1 MNKQFFPDFYV
12 ICNICYNF
20 VTKSHNT
27 QLFNCYSMD
36 YSFVNFLALLG
47 SVCLFLYGMKIMSEG
62 LQKTAGKRLRSILA
76 WMTKNRFLAVVTGVV
91 ITALIQSSSASVSMV
106 VSFVNAGLMPLEQSL
121 AVSFGAALGT
131 TFTEWIIA
139 IFGFKVKLSAF
150 LLPLL
155 AFAVPMLFIKKSN
168 TKNIGEL
175 LIGFVFL
182 FMGLDAISANVPDLS
197 KSPEIFASLQQYTS
211 MGFLSVLF
219 FTLVG
224 WVVTMVIQSSAAT
237 FAIVLIMASKGWIS
251 FDIACAMVLGASIGT
266 SITPLLASLGGNG
279 EAKKAALGHA
289 LFNLFG
295 AVWVLI
301 IFHPFVSMVTWVMKD
316 LFGMGDPLAL
326 YNAVKDG
333 TNVDEQTLK
342 SLTGPMAIGMTMFH
356 TIFKFCNLLIMI
368 WFTKLYVKL
377 LDKLIKGK
385 KQDEEFQLK
394 YIQGGLMSASE
405 LNIAQAERE
414 IVVFAQRVERML
426 GMVKE
431 LVHTKTGTPEFNK
444 LFSRIEKYEDISDR
458 MEFEIGSY
466 LNKVLDGKLSSSAK
480 KRVSGLLSIIS
491 ELESIADSSNNIAKA
506 LVRKEE
512 ADAHFNEYNYK
523 NIDEMLALVSEAMTN
538 MLTVLID
545 IDNTTPEDLMRNYN
559 KEREINNFRNQCRT
573 ENIENVN
580 QHKYPYKAGIF
591 YMDIVCETEK
601 LGDFIVNVIDSVE
614 DIMRSNASPSNPLD
628 IGELNPEKTA
638 KPLV

>member
-1 MNKQFFPDFYV
+1 
-12 ICNICYNF
+12 
-20 VTKSHNT
+20 
-27 QLFNCYSMD
+27 MD
-36 YSFVNFLALLG
+36 YSIVDFLALLG

-62 LQKTAGKRLRSILA
+62 LQKTAGSRLRSILA

-139 IFGFKVKLSAF
+139 IFGFKVKMSAF

-155 AFAVPMLFIKKSN
+155 AFAVPMLFIKRN
-168 TKNIGEL
+168 NYKNIGEL
-175 LIGFVFL
+175 LIGFAFL

-197 KSPEIFASLQQYTS
+197 QSPEIFSSLQQYTS
-211 MGFLSVLF
+211 MGFWSILI

-224 WVVTMVIQSSAAT
+224 WIVTMLIQSSAAT
-237 FAIVLIMASKGWIS
+237 FAIVLIMAAKGWIS

-266 SITPLLASLGGNG
+266 SITPLLASLGGNA

-295 AVWVLI
+295 AVWLLAV
-301 IFHPFVSMVTWVMKD
+301 FKPFVSMVTWVTTD
-316 LFGMGDPLAL
+316 VFGLGDPLAL
-326 YNAVKDG
+326 YNNVKAGADSA
-333 TNVDEQTLK
+333 TLVKEQVAM
-342 SLTGPMAIGMTMFH
+342 SIGMTMFH
-356 TIFKFCNLLIMI
+356 TIFKLCNLLIMI

-377 LDKLIKGK
+377 LNVIIKSK
-385 KQDEEFQLK
+385 KQDEEVQLK

-414 IVVFAQRVERML
+414 IVVFAERVERML

-444 LFSRIEKYEDISDR
+444 LFSRVEKYEDISDR

-466 LNKVLDGKLSSSAK
+466 LNKVLDGKLSSKAK
-480 KRVSGLLSIIS
+480 KRVSSLLSIIS
-491 ELESIADSSNNIAKA
+491 ELESIADSCNNVAKA

-523 NIDEMLALVSEAMTN
+523 NIDEMLKLVSEAMTN

-545 IDNTTPEDLMRNYN
+545 IDNVTPEDLMRNYD
-559 KEREINNFRNQCRT
+559 KEREINNFRNACRT

-601 LGDFIVNVIDSVE
+601 LGDFIVNVIDSIE
-614 DIMRSNASPSNPLD
+614 DLMHSQAPDSNPLD
-628 IGELNPEKTA
+628 IGELNPEKTS
-638 KPLV
+638 KVGRK

>member
-1 MNKQFFPDFYV
+1 
-12 ICNICYNF
+12 
-20 VTKSHNT
+20 
-27 QLFNCYSMD
+27 MD
-36 YSFVNFLALLG
+36 YSLVDFLALLG
-47 SVCLFLYGMKIMSEG
+47 AVCLFLYGMKIMSEG
-62 LQKTAGKRLRSILA
+62 LQKTAGSRLRSILA
-76 WMTKNRFLAVVTGVV
+76 WMTKNRFLAIVTGVV

-139 IFGFKVKLSAF
+139 IFGFKVKMSAF

-155 AFAVPMLFIKKSN
+155 AFAVPMLFIKRN
-168 TKNIGEL
+168 NYKNIGEL
-175 LIGFVFL
+175 LIGFAFL

-197 KSPEIFASLQQYTS
+197 KSPEVFAWLQQFTS
-211 MGFLSVLF
+211 MGFLSILI
-219 FTLVG
+219 FTLAG
-224 WVVTMVIQSSAAT
+224 WIITMVIQSSAAT

-266 SITPLLASLGGNG
+266 SITPLLASLGGNA

-295 AVWVLI
+295 AVWLLAV
-301 IFHPFVSMVTWVMKD
+301 FHPFVSMVTWVTKD
-316 LFGMGDPLAL
+316 LFGLGDPLAL
-326 YNAVKDG
+326 YNSVKAG
-333 TNVDEQTLK
+333 ASAEGAALVQEQVAM
-342 SLTGPMAIGMTMFH
+342 SIGMTMFH

-377 LDKLIKGK
+377 LNVLIKSRK
-385 KQDEEFQLK
+385 KEDEEFQLK

-405 LNIAQAERE
+405 LNIAQAQRE
-414 IVVFAQRVERML
+414 IVVFAGRVERML

-444 LFSRIEKYEDISDR
+444 ILSRIQKYEDITDR

-466 LNKVLDGKLSSSAK
+466 LNKVLDGRLSSQAK
-480 KRVSGLLSIIS
+480 ARVASLLSIIS
-491 ELESIADSSNNIAKA
+491 ELESIGDSCNNIAKA

-512 ADAHFNEYNYK
+512 ADAHFNEYNYA
-523 NIDEMLALVSEAMTN
+523 NIDEMLRLVSEAMTN
-538 MLTVLID
+538 MLMVLTD
-545 IDNTTPEDLMRNYN
+545 IDNVTAEDLMRNYN

-580 QHKYPYKAGIF
+580 QKKYPYKAGIF
-591 YMDIVCETEK
+591 YMDIVCEAEK
-601 LGDFIVNVIDSVE
+601 LGDFIVNVIDSME
-614 DIMRSNASPSNPLD
+614 DIMRRSSSVTSGMP

-638 KPLV
+638 KSV

>member
-1 MNKQFFPDFYV
+1 
-12 ICNICYNF
+12 
-20 VTKSHNT
+20 
-27 QLFNCYSMD
+27 MD
-36 YSFVNFLALLG
+36 YSIVDFLALLG

-62 LQKTAGKRLRSILA
+62 LQKTAGSRLRSILA

-131 TFTEWIIA
+131 TFTECIIA
-139 IFGFKVKLSAF
+139 IFGFKVKMSAF

-155 AFAVPMLFIKKSN
+155 AFAVPMLFIKRN
-168 TKNIGEL
+168 NYKNIGEL
-175 LIGFVFL
+175 LIGFAFL

-197 KSPEIFASLQQYTS
+197 QSPEIFSSLQQYTS
-211 MGFLSVLF
+211 MGFWSILI

-224 WVVTMVIQSSAAT
+224 WIVTMLIQSSAAT
-237 FAIVLIMASKGWIS
+237 FAIVLIMAAKGWIS

-266 SITPLLASLGGNG
+266 SITPLLASLGGNA

-295 AVWVLI
+295 AVWLLAV
-301 IFHPFVSMVTWVMKD
+301 FKPFVSMVTWVTTD
-316 LFGMGDPLAL
+316 VFGLGDPLAL
-326 YNAVKDG
+326 YNNVKAGADSA
-333 TNVDEQTLK
+333 TLVKEQVAM
-342 SLTGPMAIGMTMFH
+342 SIGMTMFH
-356 TIFKFCNLLIMI
+356 TIFKLCNLLIMI

-377 LDKLIKGK
+377 LNVIIKSK
-385 KQDEEFQLK
+385 KKEDEEFQLK

-405 LNIAQAERE
+405 LNIDQAQRE
-414 IVVFAQRVERML
+414 IVVFATRVERML

-444 LFSRIEKYEDISDR
+444 ILSRIQKYEDITDR

-466 LNKVLDGKLSSSAK
+466 LNKVLDGRLSSQAK
-480 KRVSGLLSIIS
+480 ARVASLLSIIS
-491 ELESIADSSNNIAKA
+491 ELESIGDSCNNIAKA

-523 NIDEMLALVSEAMTN
+523 NIDEMLKLVSEAMTN
-538 MLTVLID
+538 MLAVISD
-545 IDNTTPEDLMRNYN
+545 IDNVTAEDLMRSYN
-559 KEREINNFRNQCRT
+559 KEREINNFRNACRT

-580 QHKYPYKAGIF
+580 QKKYPYKAGIF
-591 YMDIVCETEK
+591 YMDIVCEAEK
-601 LGDFIVNVIDSVE
+601 LGDFIVNVIDSME
-614 DIMRSNASPSNPLD
+614 DIMRRSSSVTSGLPL
-628 IGELNPEKTA
+628 GELNPEKTA
-638 KPLV
+638 MGK

>member
-1 MNKQFFPDFYV
+1 
-12 ICNICYNF
+12 
-20 VTKSHNT
+20 
-27 QLFNCYSMD
+27 MD
-36 YSFVNFLALLG
+36 YSFIDFLALLG

-62 LQKTAGKRLRSILA
+62 LQKAAGSRLRSILA
-76 WMTKNRFLAVVTGVV
+76 WMTKNRLLAVITGVV

-139 IFGFKVKLSAF
+139 IFGFKVKMSAF

-155 AFAVPMLFIKKSN
+155 AFAVPMLFIKKKN
-168 TKNIGEL
+168 YKNIGEL
-175 LIGFVFL
+175 LIGFAFL

-197 KSPEIFASLQQYTS
+197 QSPEVFAGLQQFTS
-211 MGFLSVLF
+211 MGFWSILI

-237 FAIVLIMASKGWIS
+237 FAIVLIMAAKGWIS

-266 SITPLLASLGGNG
+266 SITPLLASLGGNA

-295 AVWVLI
+295 AVWLLAV
-301 IFHPFVSMVTWVMKD
+301 FKPFVSMVTWVTTD
-316 LFGMGDPLAL
+316 VFGLGDPLAL
-326 YNAVKDG
+326 YDNVKAG
-333 TNVDEQTLK
+333 VDSETLVKEQVAM
-342 SLTGPMAIGMTMFH
+342 SIGMTMFH
-356 TIFKFCNLLIMI
+356 TIFKICNLLIMI

-377 LDKLIKGK
+377 LNILIKSRK
-385 KQDEEFQLK
+385 KEDEEFQLK

-405 LNIAQAERE
+405 LNIAQAQRE
-414 IVVFAQRVERML
+414 IVVFAGRVERML

-444 LFSRIEKYEDISDR
+444 VFSRIEKYEDITDR

-466 LNKVLDGKLSSSAK
+466 LNKVLDGRLSSEAK
-480 KRVSGLLSIIS
+480 ARVASLLSIIS
-491 ELESIADSSNNIAKA
+491 ELESIGDSCNNIAKA

-512 ADAHFNEYNYK
+512 ADAHFNEYNYA
-523 NIDEMLALVSEAMTN
+523 NIDEMMRLVSEAMTN
-538 MLTVLID
+538 MLMVLSD
-545 IDNTTPEDLMRNYN
+545 IDNVSAEDLMRSYN

-580 QHKYPYKAGIF
+580 QKKYPYKAGIF
-591 YMDIVCETEK
+591 YMDIVCEAEK
-601 LGDFIVNVIDSVE
+601 LGDFIVNVIDSME
-614 DIMRSNASPSNPLD
+614 DIMRSSSSVTSGLTM
-628 IGELNPEKTA
+628 GELNPEKTA
-638 KPLV
+638 KPVM

>member
-1 MNKQFFPDFYV
+1 
-12 ICNICYNF
+12 
-20 VTKSHNT
+20 
-27 QLFNCYSMD
+27 MD
-36 YSFVNFLALLG
+36 YSLIDFLALLG
-47 SVCLFLYGMKIMSEG
+47 AVCLFLYGMKVMSEG
-62 LQKTAGKRLRSILA
+62 LQKTAGSRLRSILA
-76 WMTKNRFLAVVTGVV
+76 WMTKNRFLAIITGIV

-139 IFGFKVKLSAF
+139 IFGFKVKMSAF

-155 AFAVPMLFIKKSN
+155 FFAVPLLFVKRGN
-168 TKNIGEL
+168 YKNLGEL

-197 KSPEIFASLQQYTS
+197 KSPETFAFLQQYTS
-211 MGFLSVLF
+211 MGFLSILI

-224 WVVTMVIQSSAAT
+224 WVVTMLIQSSAAT
-237 FAIVLIMASKGWIS
+237 FAIVLIMAAKGWIS

-266 SITPLLASLGGNG
+266 SITPLLASLGGNA

-301 IFHPFVSMVTWVMKD
+301 IFQPFVSMVTWVVKD
-316 LFGMGDPLAL
+316 LFHLGDPLAL
-326 YNAVKDG
+326 YNSVKAG
-333 TNVDEQTLK
+333 ASVEGNALIQEQVAM
-342 SLTGPMAIGMTMFH
+342 SIGMSMFH
-356 TIFKFCNLLIMI
+356 TIFKICNLLIMI

-377 LDKLIKGK
+377 LNVLIKSK
-385 KQDEEFQLK
+385 KKEDEEFQLK

-405 LNIAQAERE
+405 LNIDQAQRE
-414 IVVFAQRVERML
+414 IVVFAGRVERML

-444 LFSRIEKYEDISDR
+444 ILSRIQKYEDITDR

-466 LNKVLDGKLSSSAK
+466 LNKVLDGRLSSEAK
-480 KRVSGLLSIIS
+480 ARVASLLSIIS
-491 ELESIADSSNNIAKA
+491 ELESIGDSCNNIAKA

-523 NIDEMLALVSEAMTN
+523 NIDEMLKLVSEAMTN
-538 MLTVLID
+538 MLMVLSD
-545 IDNTTPEDLMRNYN
+545 IDNVTAEDLMRNYN

-580 QHKYPYKAGIF
+580 QKKYPYKAGIF
-591 YMDIVCETEK
+591 YMDIVCEAEK
-601 LGDFIVNVIDSVE
+601 LGDFIVNVIDSME
-614 DIMRSNASPSNPLD
+614 DIMRRSASPTAGMTM
-628 IGELNPEKTA
+628 GELNPEK
-638 KPLV
+638 VSMG

>member
-1 MNKQFFPDFYV
+1 
-12 ICNICYNF
+12 
-20 VTKSHNT
+20 
-27 QLFNCYSMD
+27 MD
-36 YSFVNFLALLG
+36 YSLLDLLSLLG
-47 SVCLFLYGMKIMSEG
+47 AVCLFLYGMKITSEG
-62 LQKTAGKRLRSILA
+62 LQKSAGKRLRSILA
-76 WMTKNRFLAVVTGVV
+76 WMTKNRFLAIVTGVV

-150 LLPLL
+150 LLPILF
-155 AFAVPMLFIKKSN
+155 FAVIMLFMKKSN
-168 TKNIGEL
+168 LKNVGEL
-175 LIGFVFL
+175 LIGLVFL

-197 KSPEIFASLQQYTS
+197 KSPEVFGWLQQYTS
-211 MGFLSVLF
+211 MGFWSILI

-224 WVVTMVIQSSAAT
+224 WVITMLIQSSAAT
-237 FAIVLIMASKGWIS
+237 FAIVLIMAAKGWIS

-266 SITPLLASLGGNG
+266 SITPLLASLGGNA

-295 AVWVLI
+295 AVWLLAV
-301 IFHPFVSMVTWVMKD
+301 FKPFVSMVTWVTTD
-316 LFGMGDPLAL
+316 VFGLGDPLAL
-326 YNAVKDG
+326 YDNVNAG
-333 TNVDEQTLK
+333 VDSAALMKEQVAM
-342 SLTGPMAIGMTMFH
+342 SIGMTMFH
-356 TIFKFCNLLIMI
+356 TIFKICNLLIMI
-368 WFTKLYVKL
+368 WFTKLYAKL
-377 LDKLIKGK
+377 LNALIKSRK
-385 KQDEEFQLK
+385 KEDEEFQLK

-405 LNIAQAERE
+405 LNIDQAQRE
-414 IVVFAQRVERML
+414 IVVFAGRVERML

-444 LFSRIEKYEDISDR
+444 ILSRIQKYEDITDR

-466 LNKVLDGKLSSSAK
+466 LNKVLDGRLSSQAK
-480 KRVSGLLSIIS
+480 ARVASLLSIIS
-491 ELESIADSSNNIAKA
+491 ELESIGDSCNNIAKA

-512 ADAHFNEYNYK
+512 ADAHFNEYNYA
-523 NIDEMLALVSEAMTN
+523 NIDEMLRLVSEAMTN
-538 MLTVLID
+538 MLMVLSD
-545 IDNTTPEDLMRNYN
+545 IDDVTAEDLMRSYN

-580 QHKYPYKAGIF
+580 QKKYPYKAGIF
-591 YMDIVCETEK
+591 YMDIVCEAEK
-601 LGDFIVNVIDSVE
+601 LGDFIVNVIDSME
-614 DIMRSNASPSNPLD
+614 DIMRRSSSDTSGLP

-638 KPLV
+638 MGAK

>member
-1 MNKQFFPDFYV
+1 MEYSLIDFL
-12 ICNICYNF
+12 
-20 VTKSHNT
+20 S
-27 QLFNCYSMD
+27 
-36 YSFVNFLALLG
+36 LLG
-47 SVCLFLYGMKIMSEG
+47 AVCLFLYGMKIMSEG
-62 LQKTAGKRLRSILA
+62 LQKAAGCRLRSILA

-139 IFGFKVKLSAF
+139 VFGFKFKMSAF
-150 LLPLL
+150 LLPILF
-155 AFAVPMLFIKKSN
+155 FAVPMLFIKRN
-168 TKNIGEL
+168 NYKNVGEL

-197 KSPEIFASLQQYTS
+197 KSPEIFAGLQEFTS
-211 MGFLSVLF
+211 MGFLSIVF

-237 FAIVLIMASKGWIS
+237 FAIVLIMAAKGWIS

-266 SITPLLASLGGNG
+266 SITPLLASLGGNA

-301 IFHPFVSMVTWVMKD
+301 IFQPFVSMVTWVMKD
-316 LFGMGDPLAL
+316 LFGMGDPQAL
-326 YNAVKDG
+326 YNTVKNG
-333 TNVDEQTLK
+333 VNVDEETLK
-342 SLTGPMAIGMTMFH
+342 TLTGPMAIGMTMFH
-356 TIFKFCNLLIMI
+356 TIFKFFNLLIMI

-377 LDKLIKGK
+377 LNAIIKSRK
-385 KQDEEFQLK
+385 KEDEEFQLK

-405 LNIAQAERE
+405 LNIAQAQRE
-414 IVVFAQRVERML
+414 IVVFAGRVERML

-444 LFSRIEKYEDISDR
+444 ILSRVQKYEDITDR

-466 LNKVLDGKLSSSAK
+466 LNKVLDGRLSSEAK
-480 KRVSGLLSIIS
+480 ARVSSLLSIIS
-491 ELESIADSSNNIAKA
+491 ELESIGDSCNNIAKA

-523 NIDEMLALVSEAMTN
+523 NIDEMLKLVSEAMTN
-538 MLTVLID
+538 MLMVLTD
-545 IDNTTPEDLMRNYN
+545 IDNVSAEDLMRNYN
-559 KEREINNFRNQCRT
+559 KEREINNFRNLCRT

-580 QHKYPYKAGIF
+580 QKKYPYKAGIF
-591 YMDIVCETEK
+591 YMDIVCEAEK
-601 LGDFIVNVIDSVE
+601 LGDFIVNVIDIME
-614 DIMRSNASPSNPLD
+614 DIMRRIS
-628 IGELNPEKTA
+628 
-638 KPLV
+638 

>member
-1 MNKQFFPDFYV
+1 
-12 ICNICYNF
+12 
-20 VTKSHNT
+20 
-27 QLFNCYSMD
+27 MD
-36 YSFVNFLALLG
+36 YSIVDFLALLG

-62 LQKTAGKRLRSILA
+62 LQKTAGSRLRSILA

-139 IFGFKVKLSAF
+139 IFGFKVKMSAF

-155 AFAVPMLFIKKSN
+155 AFAVPMLFIKRN
-168 TKNIGEL
+168 NYKNIGEL
-175 LIGFVFL
+175 LIGFAFL

-197 KSPEIFASLQQYTS
+197 QSPEIFSSLQQYTS
-211 MGFLSVLF
+211 MGFWSILI

-224 WVVTMVIQSSAAT
+224 WIVTMLIQSSAAT
-237 FAIVLIMASKGWIS
+237 FAIVLIMAAKGWIS

-266 SITPLLASLGGNG
+266 SITPLLASLGGNA

-295 AVWVLI
+295 AVWLLAV
-301 IFHPFVSMVTWVMKD
+301 FKPFVSMVTWVTTD
-316 LFGMGDPLAL
+316 VFGLGDPLAL
-326 YNAVKDG
+326 YNNVKAGADSA
-333 TNVDEQTLK
+333 TLVKEQVAM
-342 SLTGPMAIGMTMFH
+342 SIGMTMFH
-356 TIFKFCNLLIMI
+356 TIFKLCNLLIMI

-377 LDKLIKGK
+377 LNVIIKSK
-385 KQDEEFQLK
+385 KKEDEEFQLK

-405 LNIAQAERE
+405 LNIDQAQRE
-414 IVVFAQRVERML
+414 IVVFATRVERML

-444 LFSRIEKYEDISDR
+444 ILSRIQKYEDITDR

-466 LNKVLDGKLSSSAK
+466 LNKVLDGRLSSQAK
-480 KRVSGLLSIIS
+480 ARVASLLSIIS
-491 ELESIADSSNNIAKA
+491 ELESIGDSCNNIAKA

-523 NIDEMLALVSEAMTN
+523 NIDEMLKLVSEAMTN
-538 MLTVLID
+538 MLAVISD
-545 IDNTTPEDLMRNYN
+545 IDNVTAEDLMRSYN
-559 KEREINNFRNQCRT
+559 KEREINNFRNACRT

-580 QHKYPYKAGIF
+580 QKKYPYKAGIF
-591 YMDIVCETEK
+591 YMDIVCEAEK
-601 LGDFIVNVIDSVE
+601 LGDFIVNVIDSME
-614 DIMRSNASPSNPLD
+614 DIMRRSSSVTSGLPL
-628 IGELNPEKTA
+628 GELNPEKTA
-638 KPLV
+638 MGK

>member
-1 MNKQFFPDFYV
+1 
-12 ICNICYNF
+12 
-20 VTKSHNT
+20 
-27 QLFNCYSMD
+27 MD
-36 YSFVNFLALLG
+36 YSFVDFLALLG
-47 SVCLFLYGMKIMSEG
+47 AVCLFLYGMKIMSEG
-62 LQKTAGKRLRSILA
+62 LQKTAGSRLRSILA
-76 WMTKNRFLAVVTGVV
+76 WMTKNRFLAIVTGVV

-139 IFGFKVKLSAF
+139 IFGFKVKMSAF

-155 AFAVPMLFIKKSN
+155 AFAVPMLFIKRN
-168 TKNIGEL
+168 NYKNIGEL
-175 LIGFVFL
+175 LIGFAFL

-197 KSPEIFASLQQYTS
+197 KSPEIFGFLQQFTS
-211 MGFLSVLF
+211 MGFLSILI
-219 FTLVG
+219 FTLAG
-224 WVVTMVIQSSAAT
+224 WVITMLIQSSAAT
-237 FAIVLIMASKGWIS
+237 FAIVLIMAAKGWIS

-266 SITPLLASLGGNG
+266 SITPLLASLGGNA

-295 AVWVLI
+295 AIWVLAV
-301 IFHPFVSMVTWVMKD
+301 FHPFVSMVTWVVKD
-316 LFGMGDPLAL
+316 LFHLGDPLAL
-326 YNAVKDG
+326 YNSVKAGASVDG
-333 TNVDEQTLK
+333 NALMQEQVAM
-342 SLTGPMAIGMTMFH
+342 SIGMTMFH

-368 WFTKLYVKL
+368 WFTKFYVKL
-377 LDKLIKGK
+377 LNSIIKSK
-385 KQDEEFQLK
+385 KKEDEEFQLK

-405 LNIAQAERE
+405 LNIDPAQRE
-414 IVVFAQRVERML
+414 IVVFAGRVERML

-444 LFSRIEKYEDISDR
+444 ILSRVQKYEDITDR

-466 LNKVLDGKLSSSAK
+466 LNKVLDGRLSSQAK
-480 KRVSGLLSIIS
+480 ARVASLLSIIS
-491 ELESIADSSNNIAKA
+491 ELESIGDSCNNIAKA

-512 ADAHFNEYNYK
+512 ADAHFNEYNYS
-523 NIDEMLALVSEAMTN
+523 NIDEMLRLVSEAMTN
-538 MLTVLID
+538 MLMVLTD
-545 IDNTTPEDLMRNYN
+545 IDNVTAEDLMRNYN

-580 QHKYPYKAGIF
+580 QKKYPYKAGIF
-591 YMDIVCETEK
+591 YMDIVCEAEK
-601 LGDFIVNVIDSVE
+601 LGDFIVNVIDSME
-614 DIMRSNASPSNPLD
+614 DIMRRSSSVTSGMP

-638 KPLV
+638 KSV

>member
-1 MNKQFFPDFYV
+1 MERISIITYKQL
-12 ICNICYNF
+12 I
-20 VTKSHNT
+20 
-27 QLFNCYSMD
+27 SMD
-36 YSFVNFLALLG
+36 YSLVDFLALLG
-47 SVCLFLYGMKIMSEG
+47 AVCLFLYGMKIMSEG
-62 LQKTAGKRLRSILA
+62 LQKTAGSRLRSILA
-76 WMTKNRFLAVVTGVV
+76 WMTKNRFLAIVTGVV

-139 IFGFKVKLSAF
+139 IFGFKVKMSAF

-155 AFAVPMLFIKKSN
+155 AFAVPMLFIKRN
-168 TKNIGEL
+168 NYKNIGEL
-175 LIGFVFL
+175 LIGFAFL

-197 KSPEIFASLQQYTS
+197 KSPEVFAWLQQFTS
-211 MGFLSVLF
+211 MGFLSILI
-219 FTLVG
+219 FTLAG
-224 WVVTMVIQSSAAT
+224 WIITMVIQSSAAT
-237 FAIVLIMASKGWIS
+237 FAIVLIMASKGWVS

-266 SITPLLASLGGNG
+266 SITPLLASLGGNA

-295 AVWVLI
+295 AVWLLAV
-301 IFHPFVSMVTWVMKD
+301 FHPFVSMVTWVTKD
-316 LFGMGDPLAL
+316 LFGLGDPLAL
-326 YNAVKDG
+326 YNSVKAG
-333 TNVDEQTLK
+333 ASAEGAALVQEQVAM
-342 SLTGPMAIGMTMFH
+342 SIGMTMFH

-377 LDKLIKGK
+377 LNVLIKSK
-385 KQDEEFQLK
+385 KKEDEEFQLK

-405 LNIAQAERE
+405 LNIDPAQRE
-414 IVVFAQRVERML
+414 IVVFAGRVERML

-444 LFSRIEKYEDISDR
+444 ILSRIQKYEDITDR

-466 LNKVLDGKLSSSAK
+466 LNKVLDGRLSSQAK
-480 KRVSGLLSIIS
+480 ARVASLLSIIS
-491 ELESIADSSNNIAKA
+491 ELESIGDSCNNIAKA

-512 ADAHFNEYNYK
+512 ADAHFNEYNYS
-523 NIDEMLALVSEAMTN
+523 NIDEMLRLVSEAMTN
-538 MLTVLID
+538 MLMVLTD
-545 IDNTTPEDLMRNYN
+545 IDNVTAEDLMRNYN

-580 QHKYPYKAGIF
+580 QKKYPYKAGIF
-591 YMDIVCETEK
+591 YMDIVCEAEK
-601 LGDFIVNVIDSVE
+601 LGDFIVNVIDSME
-614 DIMRSNASPSNPLD
+614 DIMRRSSSVTSGMP

-638 KPLV
+638 KSV

>member
-1 MNKQFFPDFYV
+1 
-12 ICNICYNF
+12 
-20 VTKSHNT
+20 
-27 QLFNCYSMD
+27 MD
-36 YSFVNFLALLG
+36 YSLVDFLALLG
-47 SVCLFLYGMKIMSEG
+47 AVCLFLYGMKIMSEG
-62 LQKTAGKRLRSILA
+62 LQKTAGSRLRSILA
-76 WMTKNRFLAVVTGVV
+76 WMTKNRFLAIITGIV
-91 ITALIQSSSASVSMV
+91 ITALMQSSSASVSMV

-139 IFGFKVKLSAF
+139 IFGFKVKMSAF

-155 AFAVPMLFIKKSN
+155 AFAVPMLFIKKN
-168 TKNIGEL
+168 NYKNIGEL
-175 LIGFVFL
+175 LIGFAFL

-197 KSPEIFASLQQYTS
+197 KSPEVFASLQQYTS
-211 MGFLSVLF
+211 MGFLSILF

-237 FAIVLIMASKGWIS
+237 FAVVLIMASKGWIS

-266 SITPLLASLGGNG
+266 SITPLLASLGGNA

-295 AVWVLI
+295 AVWVLAV
-301 IFHPFVSMVTWVMKD
+301 FQPFVSMVTWVVRD
-316 LFGMGDPLAL
+316 LFNLGDPLAL
-326 YNAVKDG
+326 YNSVKGGASVDG
-333 TNVDEQTLK
+333 NALMREQVAM
-342 SLTGPMAIGMTMFH
+342 SIGMTMFH

-377 LDKLIKGK
+377 LNFIIKSK
-385 KQDEEFQLK
+385 KKEDEEFQLK

-405 LNIAQAERE
+405 LNIDQAQRE
-414 IVVFAQRVERML
+414 IVVFAGRVERML

-444 LFSRIEKYEDISDR
+444 LLSRVEKYEDITDR

-466 LNKVLDGKLSSSAK
+466 LNKVLDGRLSSMAK
-480 KRVSGLLSIIS
+480 ARVASLLSIIS
-491 ELESIADSSNNIAKA
+491 ELESIGDSCNNIAKA

-512 ADAHFNEYNYK
+512 ADAHFNEHNYA
-523 NIDEMLALVSEAMTN
+523 NIDEMLRLVSEAMTN
-538 MLTVLID
+538 MLMVLSD
-545 IDNTTPEDLMRNYN
+545 MDNVTPEDLMRSYN
-559 KEREINNFRNQCRT
+559 KEREINNFRNACRT

-580 QHKYPYKAGIF
+580 QKKYPYKAGIF
-591 YMDIVCETEK
+591 YMDIVCEAEK
-601 LGDFIVNVIDSVE
+601 LGDFIVNVIDSME
-614 DIMRSNASPSNPLD
+614 EIMRRSSSLNNGKA
-628 IGELNPEKTA
+628 IGELNPEK
-638 KPLV
+638 VSMG

>member
-1 MNKQFFPDFYV
+1 
-12 ICNICYNF
+12 
-20 VTKSHNT
+20 
-27 QLFNCYSMD
+27 MD

-62 LQKTAGKRLRSILA
+62 LQKSAGKRLRSILA

-168 TKNIGEL
+168 LRNVGEL

-211 MGFLSVLF
+211 MGFISILF

-301 IFHPFVSMVTWVMKD
+301 IFHPFVSMVTWIMKD

-326 YNAVKDG
+326 YNTVNSGASI
-333 TNVDEQTLK
+333 DENTLK

-466 LNKVLDGKLSSSAK
+466 LNKVLDGKLSSQAK

-523 NIDEMLALVSEAMTN
+523 NIDEMLKLVSEAMTN

-559 KEREINNFRNQCRT
+559 KEREINNFRNACRT

-638 KPLV
+638 KPVI

>member
-1 MNKQFFPDFYV
+1 
-12 ICNICYNF
+12 
-20 VTKSHNT
+20 
-27 QLFNCYSMD
+27 MD
-36 YSFVNFLALLG
+36 YSLVDLLALLG
-47 SVCLFLYGMKIMSEG
+47 AVCLFLYGMKIMSEG

-76 WMTKNRFLAVVTGVV
+76 WMTKNRFLAIVTGVI

-155 AFAVPMLFIKKSN
+155 AFAVPMLFIKRN
-168 TKNIGEL
+168 NYKNIGEL

-197 KSPEIFASLQQYTS
+197 KSPEVFAWLKQFTS
-211 MGFLSVLF
+211 MGFLSILI
-219 FTLVG
+219 FTLAG
-224 WVVTMVIQSSAAT
+224 WVITMVIQSSAAT
-237 FAIVLIMASKGWIS
+237 FAIVLIMAAKGWIS
-251 FDIACAMVLGASIGT
+251 FDIGCAMVLGASIGT
-266 SITPLLASLGGNG
+266 SITPLLASLGGNT

-295 AVWVLI
+295 AVWVLL
-301 IFHPFVSMVTWVMKD
+301 IFHPFVSMVTWVVKD
-316 LFGMGDPLAL
+316 LFGLGDPLAL
-326 YNAVKDG
+326 YNSVKAGANADG
-333 TNVDEQTLK
+333 NGLVQEQVAM
-342 SLTGPMAIGMTMFH
+342 SIGMTMFH
-356 TIFKFCNLLIMI
+356 TLFKFFNLLIMI
-368 WFTKLYVKL
+368 WFTKLYTKL
-377 LDKLIKGK
+377 LNVLIKSK
-385 KQDEEFQLK
+385 NKEEEFQLK
-394 YIQGGLMSASE
+394 YIQGGLLSASE

-414 IVVFAQRVERML
+414 IVVFAERVERML

-444 LFSRIEKYEDISDR
+444 IFSRVEKYEDITDR

-466 LNKVLDGKLSSSAK
+466 LNKVLDGKLSSKAK

-491 ELESIADSSNNIAKA
+491 ELESIGDSCNNIAKA

-523 NIDEMLALVSEAMTN
+523 NIDEMLKMVSEAMTN
-538 MLTVLID
+538 MLTLLID
-545 IDNTTPEDLMRNYN
+545 IDNVTPEDLMRNYD
-559 KEREINNFRNQCRT
+559 KEREINNFRNLCRT

-601 LGDFIVNVIDSVE
+601 LGDFIVNVIDAIE
-614 DIMRSNASPSNPLD
+614 DLMRSQAPDSNPLD

-638 KPLV
+638 KVSV

>member
-1 MNKQFFPDFYV
+1 
-12 ICNICYNF
+12 
-20 VTKSHNT
+20 
-27 QLFNCYSMD
+27 MD
-36 YSFVNFLALLG
+36 YSIVDFLALLG

-62 LQKTAGKRLRSILA
+62 LQKTAGSRLRSILA

-139 IFGFKVKLSAF
+139 IFGFKVKMSAF

-155 AFAVPMLFIKKSN
+155 AFAVPMLFIKRN
-168 TKNIGEL
+168 NYKNIGEL
-175 LIGFVFL
+175 LIGFAFL

-197 KSPEIFASLQQYTS
+197 QSPEIFSSLQQYTS
-211 MGFLSVLF
+211 MGFWSILI

-224 WVVTMVIQSSAAT
+224 WIVTMLIQSSAAT
-237 FAIVLIMASKGWIS
+237 FAIVLIMAAKGWIS

-266 SITPLLASLGGNG
+266 SITPLLASLGGNA

-295 AVWVLI
+295 AVWLLAV
-301 IFHPFVSMVTWVMKD
+301 FKPFVSMVTWVTTD
-316 LFGMGDPLAL
+316 VFGLGDPLAL
-326 YNAVKDG
+326 YNNVKAGADSA
-333 TNVDEQTLK
+333 TLVKEQVAM
-342 SLTGPMAIGMTMFH
+342 SIGMTMFH
-356 TIFKFCNLLIMI
+356 TIFKLCNLLIMI

-377 LDKLIKGK
+377 LNVIIKSK
-385 KQDEEFQLK
+385 KKEDEEFQLK

-405 LNIAQAERE
+405 LNIDQAQRE
-414 IVVFAQRVERML
+414 IVVFATRVERML

-444 LFSRIEKYEDISDR
+444 ILSRIQKYEDITDR

-466 LNKVLDGKLSSSAK
+466 LNKVLDGRLSSQAK
-480 KRVSGLLSIIS
+480 ARVASLLSIIS
-491 ELESIADSSNNIAKA
+491 ELESIGDSCNNIAKA

-523 NIDEMLALVSEAMTN
+523 NIDEMLKLVSEAMTN
-538 MLTVLID
+538 MLAVISD
-545 IDNTTPEDLMRNYN
+545 IDNVTAEDLMRSYN
-559 KEREINNFRNQCRT
+559 KEREINNFRNACRT

-580 QHKYPYKAGIF
+580 QKKYPYKAGIF
-591 YMDIVCETEK
+591 YMDIVCEAEK
-601 LGDFIVNVIDSVE
+601 LGDFIVNVIDSME
-614 DIMRSNASPSNPLD
+614 DIMRRSSSVTSGLPL
-628 IGELNPEKTA
+628 GELNPEKTA
-638 KPLV
+638 MGQ

>member
-1 MNKQFFPDFYV
+1 MN
-12 ICNICYNF
+12 
-20 VTKSHNT
+20 
-27 QLFNCYSMD
+27 
-36 YSFVNFLALLG
+36 YSFVDFLALLG
-47 SVCLFLYGMKIMSEG
+47 AVCLFLYGMKIMSEG
-62 LQKTAGKRLRSILA
+62 LQKTAGSRLRSILA
-76 WMTKNRFLAVVTGVV
+76 WMTKNRFLAIITGVV

-139 IFGFKVKLSAF
+139 IFGFKVKMSAF

-155 AFAVPMLFIKKSN
+155 AFAVPMLFIKRN
-168 TKNIGEL
+168 NYKNVGEL
-175 LIGFVFL
+175 LIGFAFL

-197 KSPEIFASLQQYTS
+197 KSPEIFASLQQFTS
-211 MGFLSVLF
+211 MGFASILI

-224 WVVTMVIQSSAAT
+224 WIVTMVIQSSAAT
-237 FAIVLIMASKGWIS
+237 FAIVLIMAAKGWIS

-266 SITPLLASLGGNG
+266 SITPLLASLGGNA

-295 AVWVLI
+295 AVWLLVV
-301 IFHPFVSMVTWVMKD
+301 FHPFVSMVTWVTKD
-316 LFGMGDPLAL
+316 LFGLGDPLAL
-326 YNAVKDG
+326 YNSMKSGAAVES
-333 TNVDEQTLK
+333 NALMQEQVAM
-342 SLTGPMAIGMTMFH
+342 SIGMTMFH
-356 TIFKFCNLLIMI
+356 TIFKLCNLLIMI

-377 LDKLIKGK
+377 LNTIIKSK
-385 KQDEEFQLK
+385 KKEDEEFQLK

-405 LNIAQAERE
+405 LNIDPAQRE
-414 IVVFAQRVERML
+414 IVVFAGRVERML

-444 LFSRIEKYEDISDR
+444 IYSRIQKYEDITDR

-466 LNKVLDGKLSSSAK
+466 LNKVLDGRLSSQAK
-480 KRVSGLLSIIS
+480 ARVASLLSIIS
-491 ELESIADSSNNIAKA
+491 ELESIGDSCNNIAKA

-512 ADAHFNEYNYK
+512 ADAHFNEYNYS
-523 NIDEMLALVSEAMTN
+523 NIDEMLRLVSEAMTN
-538 MLTVLID
+538 MLMVLTD
-545 IDNTTPEDLMRNYN
+545 IDNVTAEDLMRSYN

-580 QHKYPYKAGIF
+580 QKKYPYKAGIF
-591 YMDIVCETEK
+591 YMDIVCEAEK
-601 LGDFIVNVIDSVE
+601 LGDFIVNVIDSME
-614 DIMRSNASPSNPLD
+614 DIMRRSSSATNGMP
-628 IGELNPEKTA
+628 IGELNPEKVSMA
-638 KPLV
+638 

>member
-1 MNKQFFPDFYV
+1 
-12 ICNICYNF
+12 
-20 VTKSHNT
+20 
-27 QLFNCYSMD
+27 MD
-36 YSFVNFLALLG
+36 YSLVDFLALLG
-47 SVCLFLYGMKIMSEG
+47 AVCLFLYGMKIMSEG
-62 LQKTAGKRLRSILA
+62 LQKTAGSRLRSILA
-76 WMTKNRFLAVVTGVV
+76 WMTKNRFLAIITGIV

-139 IFGFKVKLSAF
+139 IFGFKVKMSAF

-155 AFAVPMLFIKKSN
+155 AFAVPMLFIKKN
-168 TKNIGEL
+168 NYKNIGEL
-175 LIGFVFL
+175 LIGFAFL

-211 MGFLSVLF
+211 MGFLSILF

-237 FAIVLIMASKGWIS
+237 FAVVLIMASKGWIS

-266 SITPLLASLGGNG
+266 SITPLLASLGGNA

-295 AVWVLI
+295 AVWVLAV
-301 IFHPFVSMVTWVMKD
+301 FQPFVSMVTWVVRD
-316 LFGMGDPLAL
+316 LFNLGDPLAL
-326 YNAVKDG
+326 YNSVKSGASVDG
-333 TNVDEQTLK
+333 NALMREQVAM
-342 SLTGPMAIGMTMFH
+342 SIGMTMFH

-377 LDKLIKGK
+377 LNFIIKSK
-385 KQDEEFQLK
+385 KKEDEEFQLK

-405 LNIAQAERE
+405 LNIDQAQRE
-414 IVVFAQRVERML
+414 IVVFAGRVERML

-444 LFSRIEKYEDISDR
+444 LLSRVEKYEDITDR

-466 LNKVLDGKLSSSAK
+466 LNKVLDGRLSSMAK
-480 KRVSGLLSIIS
+480 ARVASLLSIIS
-491 ELESIADSSNNIAKA
+491 ELESIGDSCNNIAKA

-512 ADAHFNEYNYK
+512 ADAHFNEYNYA
-523 NIDEMLALVSEAMTN
+523 NIDEMLKLVSEAMTN
-538 MLTVLID
+538 MLMVLSD
-545 IDNTTPEDLMRNYN
+545 MDNVTPEDLMRSYN
-559 KEREINNFRNQCRT
+559 KEREINNFRNACRT

-580 QHKYPYKAGIF
+580 QKKYPYKAGIF
-591 YMDIVCETEK
+591 YMDIVCEAEK
-601 LGDFIVNVIDSVE
+601 LGDFIVNVIDSME
-614 DIMRSNASPSNPLD
+614 EIMRRSSSLNNGKA
-628 IGELNPEKTA
+628 IGELNPEK
-638 KPLV
+638 VSMG

>member
-1 MNKQFFPDFYV
+1 
-12 ICNICYNF
+12 
-20 VTKSHNT
+20 
-27 QLFNCYSMD
+27 MD
-36 YSFVNFLALLG
+36 YSLIDFLALLG
-47 SVCLFLYGMKIMSEG
+47 AVCLFLYGMKIMSEG
-62 LQKTAGKRLRSILA
+62 LQKTAGSRLRSILA
-76 WMTKNRFLAVVTGVV
+76 WMTKNRFLAIVTGIV

-155 AFAVPMLFIKKSN
+155 AFAVPMLFIKKN
-168 TKNIGEL
+168 NYKNIGEL
-175 LIGFVFL
+175 LIGFAFL

-197 KSPEIFASLQQYTS
+197 KSPEIFAFLQQYTS
-211 MGFLSVLF
+211 MGFLSVLI

-224 WVVTMVIQSSAAT
+224 WIITMVIQSSAAT
-237 FAIVLIMASKGWIS
+237 FAIVLIMAAKGWIS

-266 SITPLLASLGGNG
+266 SITPLLASLGGNA

-301 IFHPFVSMVTWVMKD
+301 IFQPFVSMVTWVVKD
-316 LFGMGDPLAL
+316 LFNLGDPLAL
-326 YNAVKDG
+326 YNSVKSG
-333 TNVDEQTLK
+333 ASVDSSNLMQEQVAM
-342 SLTGPMAIGMTMFH
+342 SIGMTMFH
-356 TIFKFCNLLIMI
+356 TIFKLCNLLIMI

-377 LDKLIKGK
+377 LNTIIKSRK
-385 KQDEEFQLK
+385 KEDEEFQLK

-405 LNIAQAERE
+405 LNIDPAQRE
-414 IVVFAQRVERML
+414 IVVFAGRVERML

-444 LFSRIEKYEDISDR
+444 ILSRIQKYEDITDR

-466 LNKVLDGKLSSSAK
+466 LNKVLDGRLSSQAK
-480 KRVSGLLSIIS
+480 ARVASLLSIIS
-491 ELESIADSSNNIAKA
+491 ELESIGDSCNNIAKA

-512 ADAHFNEYNYK
+512 ADAHFNEYNYA
-523 NIDEMLALVSEAMTN
+523 NIDEMLRLVSEAMTN
-538 MLTVLID
+538 MLMVLSD
-545 IDNTTPEDLMRNYN
+545 IDNVTAEDLMRSYN
-559 KEREINNFRNQCRT
+559 KEREINNFRNACRT

-580 QHKYPYKAGIF
+580 QKKYPYKAGIF
-591 YMDIVCETEK
+591 YMDIVCEAEK
-601 LGDFIVNVIDSVE
+601 LGDFIVNVIDSME
-614 DIMRSNASPSNPLD
+614 DIMRRGSSVTGGMP
-628 IGELNPEKTA
+628 IGELNPEKVA
-638 KPLV
+638 MG

>member
-1 MNKQFFPDFYV
+1 
-12 ICNICYNF
+12 
-20 VTKSHNT
+20 
-27 QLFNCYSMD
+27 MD
-36 YSFVNFLALLG
+36 YSLVDFLALLG
-47 SVCLFLYGMKIMSEG
+47 AVCLFLYGMKIMSEG
-62 LQKTAGKRLRSILA
+62 LQKAAGKRLRSILA
-76 WMTKNRFLAVVTGVV
+76 WMTKNRFLAIVTGVI

-155 AFAVPMLFIKKSN
+155 AFAVPMLFMKKSN
-168 TKNIGEL
+168 YKNIGEL

-197 KSPEIFASLQQYTS
+197 KSPEVFASLQQYTS
-211 MGFLSVLF
+211 MGFMSILF

-237 FAIVLIMASKGWIS
+237 FAIVLIMAATGWIS

-266 SITPLLASLGGNG
+266 SITPLLASLGGNA

-295 AVWVLI
+295 AVWVLV
-301 IFHPFVSMVTWVMKD
+301 IFHPFVSMVTWVVKD
-316 LFGMGDPLAL
+316 LFSLGDPLAL
-326 YNAVKDG
+326 YNSVKGGASADG
-333 TNVDEQTLK
+333 NTLAQEQVAM
-342 SLTGPMAIGMTMFH
+342 SIGMTMFH
-356 TIFKFCNLLIMI
+356 SIFKFCNLLIMI
-368 WFTKLYVKL
+368 WFTKLYAKL
-377 LDKLIKGK
+377 LNTLIKGK

-444 LFSRIEKYEDISDR
+444 LFSRVEKYEDISDR

-466 LNKVLDGKLSSSAK
+466 LNKVLEGKLSNQAK
-480 KRVSGLLSIIS
+480 KRVAGLLGIIS
-491 ELESIADSSNNIAKA
+491 ELESIGDSCNNVAKA

-538 MLTVLID
+538 MLTILID
-545 IDNTTPEDLMRNYN
+545 IDNATPDDLMRNYN

-573 ENIENVN
+573 ENVENVN

-591 YMDIVCETEK
+591 YMDIVCEAEK
-601 LGDFIVNVIDSVE
+601 VGDFIVNVIDSME
-614 DIMRSNASPSNPLD
+614 DIMRRSAASAGEMP
-628 IGELNPEKTA
+628 IGELNPEKVA
-638 KPLV
+638 MGQ

>member
-1 MNKQFFPDFYV
+1 
-12 ICNICYNF
+12 
-20 VTKSHNT
+20 
-27 QLFNCYSMD
+27 MD
-36 YSFVNFLALLG
+36 YSLVDFLALLG
-47 SVCLFLYGMKIMSEG
+47 AVCLFLYGMKIMSEG
-62 LQKTAGKRLRSILA
+62 LQKTAGSRLRSILA
-76 WMTKNRFLAVVTGVV
+76 WMTKNRFLAIVTGVV

-139 IFGFKVKLSAF
+139 IFGFKVKMTAF

-155 AFAVPMLFIKKSN
+155 TFSVPLLFIKN
-168 TKNIGEL
+168 GRYKNMGEL

-197 KSPEIFASLQQYTS
+197 QSPEVFASLQQYTS
-211 MGFLSVLF
+211 MGFLSIII

-224 WVVTMVIQSSAAT
+224 WVVTMLIQSSAAT
-237 FAIVLIMASKGWIS
+237 FAIVLIMATKGWIS
-251 FDIACAMVLGASIGT
+251 FDIGCAMVLGASIGT
-266 SITPLLASLGGNG
+266 SITPLLASLGGNA

-295 AVWVLI
+295 AVWVLLV
-301 IFHPFVSMVTWVMKD
+301 FQPFVSMVTWVVRD
-316 LFGMGDPLAL
+316 LFSLGDPLAL
-326 YNAVKDG
+326 YNSVKG
-333 TNVDEQTLK
+333 GASVEGSALMSEQVAM
-342 SLTGPMAIGMTMFH
+342 SIGMTMFH

-377 LDKLIKGK
+377 LNMIIKSRK
-385 KQDEEFQLK
+385 KEDEEFQLK

-405 LNIAQAERE
+405 LNIAQAQRE
-414 IVVFAQRVERML
+414 IVVFAGRVERML

-444 LFSRIEKYEDISDR
+444 ILSRVQKYEDITDR

-466 LNKVLDGKLSSSAK
+466 LNKVLDGRLSSEAK
-480 KRVSGLLSIIS
+480 ARVASLLSIIS
-491 ELESIADSSNNIAKA
+491 ELESIGDSCNNIAKA

-512 ADAHFNEYNYK
+512 ADAHFNEYNYA
-523 NIDEMLALVSEAMTN
+523 NIDEMLKLVSEAMTN
-538 MLTVLID
+538 MLMVLTD
-545 IDNTTPEDLMRNYN
+545 IDNVSVEDLMRSYN

-580 QHKYPYKAGIF
+580 QKKYPYKAGIF
-591 YMDIVCETEK
+591 YMDIVCEAEK
-601 LGDFIVNVIDSVE
+601 LGDFIVNVIDSME
-614 DIMRSNASPSNPLD
+614 DIMRRSSSVTSGMP
-628 IGELNPEKTA
+628 IGELNPEKTPQA
-638 KPLV
+638 LTT

>member
-1 MNKQFFPDFYV
+1 
-12 ICNICYNF
+12 
-20 VTKSHNT
+20 
-27 QLFNCYSMD
+27 MD
-36 YSFVNFLALLG
+36 YSLVDFLALLG
-47 SVCLFLYGMKIMSEG
+47 AVCLFLYGMKIMSEG
-62 LQKTAGKRLRSILA
+62 LQKTAGSRLRSILA
-76 WMTKNRFLAVVTGVV
+76 WMTKNRFLAIVTGVV

-139 IFGFKVKLSAF
+139 IFGFKVKMSAF

-155 AFAVPMLFIKKSN
+155 AFAVPMLFIKRN
-168 TKNIGEL
+168 NYKNIGEL
-175 LIGFVFL
+175 LIGFAFL

-197 KSPEIFASLQQYTS
+197 KSPEVFAWLQQFTS
-211 MGFLSVLF
+211 MGFLSILI
-219 FTLVG
+219 FTLAG
-224 WVVTMVIQSSAAT
+224 WIITMVIQSSAAT
-237 FAIVLIMASKGWIS
+237 FAIVLIMASKGWVS

-266 SITPLLASLGGNG
+266 SITPLLASLGGNA

-295 AVWVLI
+295 AVWLLAV
-301 IFHPFVSMVTWVMKD
+301 FHPFVSMVTWVTKD
-316 LFGMGDPLAL
+316 LFGLGDPLAL
-326 YNAVKDG
+326 YNSVKAG
-333 TNVDEQTLK
+333 ASAEGASLVREQVAM
-342 SLTGPMAIGMTMFH
+342 SIGMTMFH

-377 LDKLIKGK
+377 LNVLIKSK
-385 KQDEEFQLK
+385 KKEDEEFQLK

-405 LNIAQAERE
+405 LNIDPAQRE
-414 IVVFAQRVERML
+414 IVVFAGRVERML

-444 LFSRIEKYEDISDR
+444 ILSRIQKYEDITDR

-466 LNKVLDGKLSSSAK
+466 LNKVLDGRLSSQAK
-480 KRVSGLLSIIS
+480 ARVASLLSIIS
-491 ELESIADSSNNIAKA
+491 ELESIGDSCNNIAKA

-512 ADAHFNEYNYK
+512 ADAHFNEYNYS
-523 NIDEMLALVSEAMTN
+523 NIDEMLRLVSEAMTN
-538 MLTVLID
+538 MLMVLTD
-545 IDNTTPEDLMRNYN
+545 IDNVTAEDLMRNYN

-580 QHKYPYKAGIF
+580 QKKYPYKAGIF
-591 YMDIVCETEK
+591 YMDIVCEAEK
-601 LGDFIVNVIDSVE
+601 LGDFIVNVIDSME
-614 DIMRSNASPSNPLD
+614 DIMRRSSSVTSGMP

-638 KPLV
+638 KSV

>member
-1 MNKQFFPDFYV
+1 
-12 ICNICYNF
+12 
-20 VTKSHNT
+20 
-27 QLFNCYSMD
+27 MD
-36 YSFVNFLALLG
+36 YSLVDFLALIG
-47 SVCLFLYGMKIMSEG
+47 AVCLFLYGMKIMSEG
-62 LQKTAGKRLRSILA
+62 LQKAAGSRLRSILA
-76 WMTKNRFLAVVTGVV
+76 WMTKNRFLAVITGVV

-139 IFGFKVKLSAF
+139 IFGFKVKMSAF

-155 AFAVPMLFIKKSN
+155 AFAVPMLFIKRN
-168 TKNIGEL
+168 NYKNIGEL
-175 LIGFVFL
+175 LIGFAFL

-197 KSPEIFASLQQYTS
+197 KSPEVFGWLQQYTS
-211 MGFLSVLF
+211 MGFWSILI
-219 FTLVG
+219 FTLVS
-224 WVVTMVIQSSAAT
+224 WVITMMIQSSAAT
-237 FAIVLIMASKGWIS
+237 FAIVLIMAAKGWIS
-251 FDIACAMVLGASIGT
+251 FDIGCAMVLGASIGT
-266 SITPLLASLGGNG
+266 SITPLLASLGGNA

-301 IFHPFVSMVTWVMKD
+301 IFQPFVQLVTWVVRD
-316 LFGMGDPLAL
+316 LFSLGDPWAL
-326 YNAVKDG
+326 YNSVKAG
-333 TNVDEQTLK
+333 GGAEGSALVQEQVAM
-342 SLTGPMAIGMTMFH
+342 SIGMTMFH
-356 TIFKFCNLLIMI
+356 TIFKICNLLIMI

-377 LDKLIKGK
+377 LNAIVKSK
-385 KQDEEFQLK
+385 KKEDEEFQLK

-405 LNIAQAERE
+405 LNIAQAQRE
-414 IVVFAQRVERML
+414 IVVFAGRVERML

-444 LFSRIEKYEDISDR
+444 ILSRIQKYEDITDR

-466 LNKVLDGKLSSSAK
+466 LNKVLDGRLSSQAK
-480 KRVSGLLSIIS
+480 ARVASLLSIIS
-491 ELESIADSSNNIAKA
+491 ELESIGDSCNNIAKA

-512 ADAHFNEYNYK
+512 ADAHFNEYNYA
-523 NIDEMLALVSEAMTN
+523 NIDTMLTLVSEAMTN
-538 MLTVLID
+538 MLAVLSD
-545 IDNTTPEDLMRNYN
+545 IDNVTAEDLMRNYN

-580 QHKYPYKAGIF
+580 QKKYPYK
-591 YMDIVCETEK
+591 CEAEK
-601 LGDFIVNVIDSVE
+601 LGDFIVNVIDSME
-614 DIMRSNASPSNPLD
+614 DIMRRSSSVTSGLP

-638 KPLV
+638 MGSK

>member
-1 MNKQFFPDFYV
+1 
-12 ICNICYNF
+12 
-20 VTKSHNT
+20 
-27 QLFNCYSMD
+27 MD
-36 YSFVNFLALLG
+36 YSLVDFLALIG
-47 SVCLFLYGMKIMSEG
+47 AVCLFLYGMKIMSEG
-62 LQKTAGKRLRSILA
+62 LQKAAGSRLRSILA
-76 WMTKNRFLAVVTGVV
+76 WMTKNRFLAVITGVV

-139 IFGFKVKLSAF
+139 IFGFKVKMSAF

-155 AFAVPMLFIKKSN
+155 AFAVPMLFIKRN
-168 TKNIGEL
+168 NYKNIGEL
-175 LIGFVFL
+175 LIGFAFL

-197 KSPEIFASLQQYTS
+197 KSPEVFGWLQQYTS
-211 MGFLSVLF
+211 MGFWSILI
-219 FTLVG
+219 FTLVS
-224 WVVTMVIQSSAAT
+224 WVITMMIQSSAAT
-237 FAIVLIMASKGWIS
+237 FAIVLIMAAKGWIS
-251 FDIACAMVLGASIGT
+251 FDIGCAMVLGASIGT
-266 SITPLLASLGGNG
+266 SITPLLASLGGNA

-301 IFHPFVSMVTWVMKD
+301 IFQPFVQLVTWVVKD
-316 LFGMGDPLAL
+316 LFSLGDPWAL
-326 YNAVKDG
+326 YNSVKAG
-333 TNVDEQTLK
+333 GGAEGSALVQEQVAM
-342 SLTGPMAIGMTMFH
+342 SIGMTMFH
-356 TIFKFCNLLIMI
+356 TIFKICNLLIMI

-377 LDKLIKGK
+377 LNAIVKSK
-385 KQDEEFQLK
+385 KKEDEEFQLK

-405 LNIAQAERE
+405 LNIAQAQRE
-414 IVVFAQRVERML
+414 IVVFAGRVERML

-444 LFSRIEKYEDISDR
+444 ILSRIQKYEDITDR

-466 LNKVLDGKLSSSAK
+466 LNKVLDGRLSSQAK
-480 KRVSGLLSIIS
+480 ARVASLLSIIS
-491 ELESIADSSNNIAKA
+491 ELESIGDSCNNIAKA

-512 ADAHFNEYNYK
+512 ADAHFNEYNYA
-523 NIDEMLALVSEAMTN
+523 NIDTMLTLVSEAMTN
-538 MLTVLID
+538 MLAVLSD
-545 IDNTTPEDLMRNYN
+545 IDNVTAEDLMRNYN

-580 QHKYPYKAGIF
+580 QKKYPYKAGIF
-591 YMDIVCETEK
+591 YMDIVCEAEK
-601 LGDFIVNVIDSVE
+601 LGDFIVNVIDSME
-614 DIMRSNASPSNPLD
+614 DIMRRSSSVTSGLP

-638 KPLV
+638 MGSK